1 MALPTITLPDFPL
14 LTDFLGNLLEKVPFE
29 VPALLHPPLVHFA
42 IALPV
47 IIVLL
52 ELFNIFAKMTSTPE
66 VPRGK
71 TLSSLSLLMI
81 ILLFVVAIG
90 SYATG
95 VADAKNGWDLL
106 SETAKADIKAHKLLG
121 AYILLGSALLVVFKF
136 ISLIGNKS
144 RFFFLLLTIA
154 FTIGSLQQG
163 KEGGAL
169 VFEHGVNVTKVTDLM
184 NEVDDAVE
192 ELEELQEEQ
201 STLDSNVTELSDA
214 RTALQERMT
223 TLTQEKITLQEEK
236 NALDETVKKLKA
248 ESQKAIDT
256 AKAEATTAIESAKTE
271 ASALV
276 ESIKAEANKTMDAA
290 QKVVENAK
298 KQLIAESATVAEA
311 IPVVIDANA
320 TDTNSTI

>member
-14 LTDFLGNLLEKVPFE
+14 LTDFLGTLLQQVPFE
-29 VPALLHPPLVHFA
+29 VPTLLHPPLVHFA

-106 SETAKADIKAHKLLG
+106 SDAAKADLKAHKLLG
-121 AYILLGSALLVVFKF
+121 AYIVLGSAILVVFKF

>member
-14 LTDFLGNLLEKVPFE
+14 LTDFLGTLLQQVPFE
-29 VPALLHPPLVHFA
+29 VPTLLHPPLVHFA

-52 ELFNIFAKMTSTPE
+52 ELFNLFAKMTSTPE

-81 ILLFVVAIG
+81 ILLFIVSIG
-90 SYATG
+90 AYATG

-106 SETAKADIKAHKLLG
+106 SDAARADIRTHKLLG
-121 AYILLGSALLVVFKF
+121 AYLVLGSAILVLFKF

-144 RFFFLLLTIA
+144 RFFFFLLTIA
-154 FTIGSLQQG
+154 FTMGSLQQG
-163 KEGGAL
+163 KQGGTL
-169 VFEHGVNVTKVTDLM
+169 VYEHGANVAKVTEVM
-184 NEVDDAVE
+184 NELDDVTE
-192 ELEELQEEQ
+192 ELDELEETQ
-201 STLDSNVTELSDA
+201 SNLDGNVTELSDA
-214 RTALQERMT
+214 KTALQERMT

-236 NALDETVKKLKA
+236 NTLEERVKKLQE

-276 ESIKAEANKTMDAA
+276 ESIKAEANKTMVAA
-290 QKVVENAK
+290 KKVVEDAK
-298 KQLIAESATVAEA
+298 KQLIAESTPA
-311 IPVVIDANA
+311 VVDANS
-320 TDTNSTI
+320 TDTNSTDTNTTI